1 MILDAS
7 AVLAFLNDEP
17 GADTV
22 ADAIPGALISAANLA
37 EVLGKVGDWG
47 GDIVGIEERL
57 RAAGLQVAPV
67 QADDAV
73 VVAAL
78 RQLDGG
84 TALSLGD
91 RCCLTSVC
99 GTARQQCSPP
109 TAPGRSWTY
118 HRHRTDPMS
127 CLVGQL
133 RPYEGESC

>member
-84 TALSLGD
+84 TALSLGG
-91 RCCLTSVC
+91 RWCLTL
-99 GTARQQCSPP
+99 GL
-109 TAPGRSWTY
+109 
-118 HRHRTDPMS
+118 RHRPATVLTSDRAWAELDLPIDIA
-127 CLVGQL
+127 LI
-133 RPYEGESC
+133 R

>member
-91 RCCLTSVC
+91 RCCHVLGMRHRPATVLTSDR
-99 GTARQQCSPP
+99 AWAELDLPIDIALIR
-109 TAPGRSWTY
+109 
-118 HRHRTDPMS
+118 
-127 CLVGQL
+127 
-133 RPYEGESC
+133 

>member
-91 RCCLTSVC
+91 RCCLTL
-99 GTARQQCSPP
+99 GL
-109 TAPGRSWTY
+109 
-118 HRHRTDPMS
+118 RHRPATVLTSDRAWAELDLPIDIA
-127 CLVGQL
+127 LI
-133 RPYEGESC
+133 R

>member
-22 ADAIPGALISAANLA
+22 ADAIPGALISSANLA

-57 RAAGLQVAPV
+57 RAGGLQVAPLL
-67 QADDAV
+67 ADDAV
-73 VVAAL
+73 MVAAL

-91 RCCLTSVC
+91 RCCLTL
-99 GTARQQCSPP
+99 G
-109 TAPGRSWTY
+109 
-118 HRHRTDPMS
+118 
-127 CLVGQL
+127 L
-133 RPYEGESC
+133 RRRPATVLTSDRAWVKLDLPIDIALIR

>member
-67 QADDAV
+67 QADDAG

-91 RCCLTSVC
+91 RCCLVL
-99 GTARQQCSPP
+99 GM
-109 TAPGRSWTY
+109 
-118 HRHRTDPMS
+118 RHRPATVLTSDRAWAELDLPIDIA
-127 CLVGQL
+127 LI
-133 RPYEGESC
+133 R